1 MPDVIKKPIVALVFS
16 HGVGLR
22 AWFDAGY
29 FSREID
35 YYREIAKSLGGVIF
49 LTYDRTDPTN
59 LADLPDIAPIQ
70 VVFNDKFLN
79 YRIFGLL
86 APFLKYRSFKN
97 VDVVKTNQFTGSW
110 TGLILKWVLRKP
122 LIARC
127 GYIWSLNV
135 RRAGAGRTR
144 IWATNLLEGFVL
156 KHSNAIAVPDQ
167 FALNYLSQLHGIPE
181 EKFIILPNYVNTDQ
195 FAPGELSERS
205 ENGFL
210 FVGRMSSEKRPELAI
225 AAAARLPEAHLDV
238 VGDGAEME
246 NLRPLADGLE
256 NVNLLGGVTHAQVS
270 RMMSTALGLVIT
282 SLYEGSPKVVI
293 ESMSSGLPVIAV
305 KSPGLIE
312 IIQHGVNGLLVDP
325 DEESIANGMQTL
337 IDNPELWL
345 ELSQNGRR
353 MAEELYSKTSV
364 IRREISLITRLA
376 KNTTTGA

>member
-144 IWATNLLEGFVL
+144 MWVTNLLEGFVL

-210 FVGRMSSEKRPELAI
+210 FVGRLSSEKKA
-225 AAAARLPEAHLDV
+225 
-238 VGDGAEME
+238 
-246 NLRPLADGLE
+246 
-256 NVNLLGGVTHAQVS
+256 
-270 RMMSTALGLVIT
+270 
-282 SLYEGSPKVVI
+282 
-293 ESMSSGLPVIAV
+293 
-305 KSPGLIE
+305 
-312 IIQHGVNGLLVDP
+312 
-325 DEESIANGMQTL
+325 
-337 IDNPELWL
+337 
-345 ELSQNGRR
+345 
-353 MAEELYSKTSV
+353 
-364 IRREISLITRLA
+364 
-376 KNTTTGA
+376 

>member
-1 MPDVIKKPIVALVFS
+1 M
-16 HGVGLR
+16 
-22 AWFDAGY
+22 
-29 FSREID
+29 
-35 YYREIAKSLGGVIF
+35 
-49 LTYDRTDPTN
+49 
-59 LADLPDIAPIQ
+59 
-70 VVFNDKFLN
+70 
-79 YRIFGLL
+79 
-86 APFLKYRSFKN
+86 
-97 VDVVKTNQFTGSW
+97 
-110 TGLILKWVLRKP
+110 
-122 LIARC
+122 
-127 GYIWSLNV
+127 

-210 FVGRMSSEKRPELAI
+210 FVGRLSSEKRPELAI

-282 SLYEGSPKVVI
+282 SCYEGSPKVVI